1 MNNITITNFGN
12 LSDVKLFTLVNSHGM
27 TAKLTN
33 LGAILV
39 SLLVNNSKHNLVDV
53 VLGFDT
59 PEQYLNNNTCYFGS
73 TIGRNSSRIKNAQFT
88 IDGTIYNIDQ
98 NEKSN
103 NLHSGFN
110 GYNKRIWDYEIDEN
124 NLSVIF
130 TLNSPDGDQGF
141 PGNFKVSVKYKLT
154 DDNAIK
160 ITYSGISDKKTIA
173 NMTNHSYF
181 NLNGHSSGTAMNHS
195 LNINASKYAPVNS
208 NLIPIGNLENVKNTP
223 MDFTDFYVIGDRIN
237 DNFEQFNFTKGYDH
251 GYVIDKKPHS
261 LDKIATLIG
270 DISNIKM
277 EVYSDCLGV
286 QFYAG
291 NYIDSIPQIG
301 KDNVCYSNRS
311 GICLETGFLPDA
323 INQPNFESPIL
334 NPGIEYHS
342 KTIYKFY

>member
-1 MNNITITNFGN
+1 MNISITNFGN
-12 LSDVKLFTLVNSHGM
+12 VPNVKLFTLVNSHGM

-39 SLLVNNSKHNLVDV
+39 SLLVNDSNHNLVDV
-53 VLGFDT
+53 VLGFDE
-59 PEQYLNNNTCYFGS
+59 PEKYLNNNNCYFGS
-73 TIGRNSSRIKNAQFT
+73 TIGRNSNRIKNAQFI
-88 IDGTIYNIDQ
+88 IDENVYNLDQ

-124 NLSVIF
+124 NLAVIF

-154 DDNAIK
+154 DDNSLK
-160 ITYSGISDKKTIA
+160 ITYSGMSDKKTIV

-181 NLNGHSSGTAMNHS
+181 NLNGHNSGTAMNHS
-195 LNINASKYAPVNS
+195 LHINASKYVPVDNE
-208 NLIPIGNLENVKNTP
+208 LIPVGKLADVKNTP
-223 MDFTDFYVIGDRIN
+223 MDFTDFRSIGERIN
-237 DNFEQFNFTKGYDH
+237 NNFEQFKFTGGYDH
-251 GYVIDKKPHS
+251 SYVIDKKPRC

-270 DISNIKM
+270 DITNIKM

-291 NYIDSIPQIG
+291 NYIDSVPQIG
-301 KDNVCYSNRS
+301 KENSHYLNRS
-311 GICLETGFLPDA
+311 GVCLETGFLPDA
-323 INQPNFESPIL
+323 INQPEFDSPIL
-334 NPGIEYHS
+334 NAGTEYHS
-342 KTIYKFY
+342 KTIYKF

>member
-1 MNNITITNFGN
+1 MKNITVTNFGN
-12 LSDVKLFTLVNSHGM
+12 LADVKLFTLVNSHGM

-39 SLLVNNSKHNLVDV
+39 SLLVNDSNHNLVDV
-53 VLGFDT
+53 VLGFDK

-73 TIGRNSSRIKNAQFT
+73 TVGRNCSRIKNAQFT
-88 IDGTIYNIDQ
+88 IDGVVYNIDK

-110 GYNKRIWDYEIDEN
+110 GYNKRIWNYEIDET

-130 TLNSPDGDQGF
+130 KLNSPDGDQGF
-141 PGNFKVSVKYKLT
+141 PGNFNVSVKYKLT
-154 DDNAIK
+154 DDNSLK

-181 NLNGHSSGTAMNHS
+181 NLNGHNSGTAMKHS
-195 LNINASKYAPVNS
+195 LHINSSKYVPVDKD
-208 NLIPIGNLENVKNTP
+208 LIPIGNLENVKNTP
-223 MDFTDFYVIGDRIN
+223 MDFTDFNVIGDRIN
-237 DNFEQFNFTKGYDH
+237 DNFEQLKFTNGYDH
-251 GYVIDKKPHS
+251 AYLIDKKSHA

-286 QFYAG
+286 SFYAG
-291 NYIDSIPQIG
+291 NYIDASPQTG
-301 KDNVCYSNRS
+301 KENTHYSNRS

-323 INQPNFESPIL
+323 INQPNFEAPIL
-334 NPGIEYHS
+334 NPGMEYHS